1 MSTLVL
7 QCCPNCRRNVAAQA
21 LVCRACYT
29 VLPRKKKEEL
39 VPNTAPRRL
48 LAGPGW
54 IVTLVVIAAGMW
66 WARVD
71 LGLVSPDG
79 GAGAGAFGSGF
90 LLASD
95 GSNASTISSDTT
107 ASHWSL
113 VKKGGN
119 CILNQGVRNIDT
131 VVATREVFRIQFH
144 DFEGAAA
151 GDPARVTKRTA
162 IPPGQD
168 ANLELVAQ
176 CPQTAVSAQVA
187 VHETT
192 PATEPEPKLVLL
204 AKAATDNRF
213 ALTKNIATIVVE
225 VPDLSI
231 CTPPVKCELRVTF
244 GEDGEANYWFHR
256 HKHSPALLLNE
267 NSILIG
273 HLQSKR
279 PATLHLDEE
288 LNGTTISLTYK
299 NIQEKEPPGY
309 LEKLWDLMPWQSGD
323 EG

>member
-1 MSTLVL
+1 MSALVL

-66 WARVD
+66 WARID

-90 LLASD
+90 FLASD
-95 GSNASTISSDTT
+95 GSNANMPSADTT

-119 CILNQGVRNIDT
+119 CILNQGVRNIGT
-131 VVATREVFRIQFH
+131 VVATREVFHIQFR
-144 DFEGAAA
+144 DLEGTAV

-162 IPPGQD
+162 ILPGQD
-168 ANLELVAQ
+168 AKLELVTQ
-176 CPQTAVSAQVA
+176 CPQTAVSAHVA
-187 VHETT
+187 LHELT
-192 PATEPEPKLVLL
+192 PATGFEPELALL
-204 AKAATDNRF
+204 AKTATDSRF
-213 ALTKNIATIVVE
+213 VSHKNIATILVE

-231 CTPPVKCELRVTF
+231 CPPPDKCELNVTF
-244 GEDGEANYWFHR
+244 GEDGEAKYWFRR
-256 HKHSPALLLNE
+256 HKKSPALLLTE

-273 HLQSKR
+273 HIKSKR

-288 LNGTTISLTYK
+288 LNGTTIPLTYK
-299 NIQEKEPPGY
+299 NVHEKEPPGY

>member
-1 MSTLVL
+1 MLIL

-54 IVTLVVIAAGMW
+54 IVTLVAIAAGLW
-66 WARVD
+66 WTRVD
-71 LGLVSPDG
+71 LGLVPPDG
-79 GAGAGAFGSGF
+79 GAGAGDFGSGF
-90 LLASD
+90 LLAGD
-95 GSNASTISSDTT
+95 GSNASMTSSDTT

-113 VKKGGN
+113 IKKGGN
-119 CILNQGVRNIDT
+119 CILHQGVRNIDT
-131 VVATREVFRIQFH
+131 VVATREVFHIQFH
-144 DFEGAAA
+144 DVEGITA
-151 GDPARVTKRTA
+151 GNPARVTKRTA
-162 IPPGQD
+162 IPPGQE

-187 VHETT
+187 LDEST
-192 PATEPEPKLVLL
+192 PATESKPKLELL
-204 AKAATDNRF
+204 AKVATDKRF
-213 ALTKNIATIVVE
+213 ALLKNIATIVVE

-231 CTPPVKCELRVTF
+231 CTPPVKCERRVTF
-244 GEDGEANYWFHR
+244 GEEGETKYWFRR
-256 HKHSPALLLNE
+256 HKNIPTLLLNE

-273 HLQSKR
+273 HLKSKR

-288 LNGTTISLTYK
+288 LNGTTIPLTYK

-309 LEKLWDLMPWQSGD
+309 LEKVWDIMPWQSGD
-323 EG
+323 DG